1 MTEETTFHNICQ
13 ETLDWMDQLS
23 EFEKML
29 EETNLYT
36 TGHEK
41 KKYESLKKDL
51 KIRIKALN
59 NNPENWEK
67 KILEEY
73 GLLK

>member
-1 MTEETTFHNICQ
+1 MTEETIFHDICQ
-13 ETLDWMDQLS
+13 ETLEWIDQLS

-29 EETNLYT
+29 EETDSYT
-36 TGHEK
+36 TGNEK
-41 KKYESLKKDL
+41 KKYKSLKKDL
-51 KIRIKALN
+51 KIRIDGLN
-59 NNPENWEK
+59 INPENWEK